1 MLLKQAC
8 LFGINYAI
16 WMQLKCP
23 YIGMTIVLIYEW
35 LIATPCND
43 GQLKYPFES
52 LVKKIINLI
61 ESRLLLPEEL
71 FQIVFFC
78 RVFFSAAGYLFIG
91 SFDFCLCRQM
101 FAVYCCSRLCRYSFK
116 SQWRIQA
123 GCSKLGRTLRFSKLG
138 AICRVCSRQNPEPC

>member
-101 FAVYCCSRLCRYSFK
+101 FGLPSIVARAYAAIHLRVSGGSRPVVRN
-116 SQWRIQA
+116 W
-123 GCSKLGRTLRFSKLG
+123 G
-138 AICRVCSRQNPEPC
+138 AH